1 MSGAGRLNK
10 CLLQTSQKFLYCCV
24 EIPQTKIINFTI
36 NIMSSKGKIK
46 CCLAIVVAFFGL
58 SQSQLLAQPAP
69 TEINR
74 ISPSKYDLR
83 LEKPELFSN
92 GQQTATVDSTQAL
105 YEPLGIQELN
115 QANVVRPIEWQMRVR
130 REELDNLNN
139 LEATYEIRAN
149 NNISDDRLS
158 RGTSKYNTI
167 AVDVVSNEIQALPD
181 GNESETVIVEGRATL
196 RFDVSNFPA
205 AGVYRGK
212 LSICLKDRSNGCIGQ

>member
-1 MSGAGRLNK
+1 
-10 CLLQTSQKFLYCCV
+10 
-24 EIPQTKIINFTI
+24 
-36 NIMSSKGKIK
+36 MSSKGKIK

-74 ISPSKYDLR
+74 ISPSEYDLR

-92 GQQTATVDSTQAL
+92 GKQTGTVDSTQAL

-115 QANVVRPIEWQMRVR
+115 QADVVRPIQWQMRVR
-130 REELDNLNN
+130 REQLEDLNN

-149 NNISDDRLS
+149 NNVTDDKLS
-158 RGTSKYNTI
+158 RGTSKYDTI
-167 AVDVVSNEIQALPD
+167 AVDVVSDEIQALPD
-181 GNESETVIVEGRATL
+181 GSESETVIVEGRATL
-196 RFDVSNFPA
+196 KFDVSKFPS

-212 LSICLKDRSNGCIGQ
+212 LSICLKDRSNGCIGE